1 MPMQE
6 VLRIPLRYLVNRVE
20 QPLQVTLG
28 SEWASQIRHDD
39 IAHEHHSFLGEIN
52 HHGILRFAPVG
63 RDQLDLRSADVHFR
77 SVVDGNVRF
86 VAQDF
91 VGAES
96 VTEEWFLEGARPTE
110 VLLELVLIVASAVI
124 LGTRAQAVEIGMTA
138 DMIPVRMS
146 DKYRRQRRQSR
157 SVCPQRFIGPL
168 CGVGAG
174 PRVNTKKLMAVLGK
188 YEVILR
194 KFEAGQHVNTTGND
208 LPDDSRCKRMPHDSV
223 FGKWCCQGDWVI
235 EIPVTT
241 SPQVFPGLFDITFIQ
256 RKLAKMK
263 VNFSL

>member
-1 MPMQE
+1 
-6 VLRIPLRYLVNRVE
+6 L
-20 QPLQVTLG
+20 
-28 SEWASQIRHDD
+28 W
-39 IAHEHHSFLGEIN
+39 EIN
-52 HHGILRFAPVG
+52 HHCIVRFAPVSQ
-63 RDQLDLRSADVHFR
+63 DQLDLRSADVQIR

-96 VTEEWFLEGARPTE
+96 VTEEWFLEGARPAE
-110 VLLELVLIVASAVI
+110 VLLELILIVASTVI

-157 SVCPQRFIGPL
+157 SVCPQRFIGSL
-168 CGVGAG
+168 RGVRAG
-174 PRVNTKKLMAVLGK
+174 PRVYTKKLMAVLGK

-194 KFEAGQHVNTTGND
+194 KFEAGQHVNTPGND
-208 LPDDSRCKRMPHDSV
+208 LPDDSRCKRMPHDSA
-223 FGKWCCQGDWVI
+223 FGKWCCQGDRVI

-241 SPQVFPGLFDITFIQ
+241 SPQVFLGLFFVTLI
-256 RKLAKMK
+256 
-263 VNFSL
+263 